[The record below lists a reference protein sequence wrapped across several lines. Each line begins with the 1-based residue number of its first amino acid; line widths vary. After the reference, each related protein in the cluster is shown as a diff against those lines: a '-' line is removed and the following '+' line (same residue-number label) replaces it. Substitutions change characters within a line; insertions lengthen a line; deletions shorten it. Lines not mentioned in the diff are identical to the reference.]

1 MDSIEE
7 LSMLNKI
14 SIEGL
19 LNKLEPKDREI
30 ITLWYIEGYTLNEI
44 REIYN
49 IKYVNNPEEYL
60 TGRKIR
66 VRIQKILEKMKKIAG
81 ESKK

>member
-19 LNKLEPKDREI
+19 LSQLEPKDREI

-49 IKYVNNPEEYL
+49 IKYVNKPEEYL